1 MEQLNQIKQY
11 DEFKETLDREFTKAA
26 ESFVRI
32 GYLLKVAR
40 DTDILHNSGYKSV
53 TEFAKAEYNI
63 TPDMVS
69 RYIKINDRFSVDGYG
84 QELREDMQGY
94 GIAKLQIML
103 TLSDE
108 VIEAI
113 PKETTKAELQN
124 IQKEIKEEKEKT
136 DIEVML
142 EDSNSQDGSPLA
154 GFVREYFHEHPQAYE
169 KAYENVTKAPVL
181 DSMLDA
187 VAPSGIA
194 VLMARVPGTGRL
206 MLSIKGTEQ
215 NMELI
220 NVRNNEKRTYD
231 PISLVHA
238 FVDCFSLQSS
248 ASAKDSW
255 QEVFSEEFPLKE
267 KIAPVQPEIK
277 EKRNE
282 VEEKQESK
290 EQEAEAQETKCSKTD
305 VEKEEQPKEKEQAVP
320 DSQSIAE
327 STPEPVNT
335 SEPECELHEEQSQGS
350 RTDQEEE
357 ITELGEEQTESLKH
371 SQEGRNMVTLQWH
384 DYSDIQSFSD
394 KPKQNGEYIVTELT
408 LRGERRVSIRYY
420 DAINDLWGYRPGAT
434 KEENRVYG
442 RVEAWMEK
450 PEPWGL
456 ESWERGMYDEI

>member
-11 DEFKETLDREFTKAA
+11 DEFKATLDREFTKAA

-113 PKETTKAELQN
+113 PKETTKTELQE
-124 IQKEIKEEKEKT
+124 IQREIKAEQEKT
-136 DIEVML
+136 DIEVIL
-142 EDSNSQDGSPLA
+142 EAPGNQTGSPLTQ
-154 GFVREYFHEHPQAYE
+154 FVKEYFHEHPEAYE

-194 VLMARVPGTGRL
+194 VLMARIPGTGRM

-220 NVRNNEKRTYD
+220 NVRNNEKRTYE
-231 PISLVHA
+231 PVCLVHA

-248 ASAKDSW
+248 TSAKDSW
-255 QEVFSEEFPLKE
+255 YEVFSEEFPLKR
-267 KIAPVQPEIK
+267 KIAPVQPESK
-277 EKRNE
+277 QQQDLKGEYKNLKPE
-282 VEEKQESK
+282 DVKLVPEKQE
-290 EQEAEAQETKCSKTD
+290 EQPE
-305 VEKEEQPKEKEQAVP
+305 EKEAAAPESRPIV
-320 DSQSIAE
+320 E

-335 SEPECELHEEQSQGS
+335 SEPECEQQGS

-357 ITELGEEQTESLKH
+357 DITEPGGEQPESLEH
-371 SQEGRNMVTLQWH
+371 SQEDRNMVTLQWH
-384 DYSDIQSFSD
+384 AYSNISTFQD

-408 LRGERRVSIRYY
+408 EKDERRVSIRYY
-420 DAINDLWGYRPGAT
+420 DVINDLWGYRAGAT

-442 RVEAWMEK
+442 QVEAWMEK
-450 PEPWGL
+450 PDP
-456 ESWERGMYDEI
+456 WERKEKYV

>member
-11 DEFKETLDREFTKAA
+11 DEFKATLDKEFTKAA

-113 PKETTKAELQN
+113 PKETTKSELQN

-154 GFVREYFHEHPQAYE
+154 GFVREYFREHPQAYE

-220 NVRNNEKRTYD
+220 NVRNNEKRTYE
-231 PISLVHA
+231 PICLVHA

-248 ASAKDSW
+248 TSAKDSW

-290 EQEAEAQETKCSKTD
+290 EQEAEAQETEYSKTD
-305 VEKEEQPKEKEQAVP
+305 VEKEEQPKEKEHAVP
-320 DSQSIAE
+320 E
-327 STPEPVNT
+327 SCPIVESMP
-335 SEPECELHEEQSQGS
+335 EPECKPQRS
-350 RTDQEEE
+350 RIEQEEGNIAE
-357 ITELGEEQTESLKH
+357 PKEEQTEALEH
-371 SQEGRNMVTLQWH
+371 SEEDRNIVTLQWH
-384 DYSDIQSFSD
+384 RYSDIPSFED
-394 KPKQNGEYIVTELT
+394 KPKQSGEYIVTEVT
-408 LRGERRVSIRYY
+408 TKNEIKVSIRYY
-420 DAINDLWGYRPGAT
+420 DVINDLWGYRSGAT
-434 KEENRVYG
+434 KEENHIYG
-442 RVEAWMEK
+442 QVKAWMEK
-450 PEPWGL
+450 PEPW
-456 ESWERGMYDEI
+456 ESKS

>member
-11 DEFKETLDREFTKAA
+11 DEFKATLDREFTKAA

-124 IQKEIKEEKEKT
+124 IQREIKEEKEKT

-169 KAYENVTKAPVL
+169 KAYENVTKAPIL

-220 NVRNNEKRTYD
+220 NVRNNEKRTYE
-231 PISLVHA
+231 PICLVHA

-248 ASAKDSW
+248 TSAKDSW

-267 KIAPVQPEIK
+267 KIAPVQPEMKPQQDLK
-277 EKRNE
+277 EKYKNLKPE
-282 VEEKQESK
+282 DVNLVIEKPEETE
-290 EQEAEAQETKCSKTD
+290 
-305 VEKEEQPKEKEQAVP
+305 EKEEAVP

-335 SEPECELHEEQSQGS
+335 SEPECELHEEQPQGS

-357 ITELGEEQTESLKH
+357 ITELGEEQPESLKH

-408 LRGERRVSIRYY
+408 LNGERRVSIRYY
-420 DAINDLWGYRPGAT
+420 DAINDLWGYRLGET

>member
-11 DEFKETLDREFTKAA
+11 DEFKATLDKEFTKAA

-84 QELREDMQGY
+84 KELREDMQGY

-113 PKETTKAELQN
+113 PKETTKSELQD
-124 IQKEIKEEKEKT
+124 IQREIKAEKEKT

-220 NVRNNEKRTYD
+220 NVRNNEKRTYE
-231 PISLVHA
+231 PICLVHA

-248 ASAKDSW
+248 TSAKDSW

-267 KIAPVQPEIK
+267 KIAPVQPEMKPQQDLK
-277 EKRNE
+277 EKYKNLKPE
-282 VEEKQESK
+282 DVNLVIEKPEETE
-290 EQEAEAQETKCSKTD
+290 
-305 VEKEEQPKEKEQAVP
+305 EKEEAAPESQPIV
-320 DSQSIAE
+320 E

-335 SEPECELHEEQSQGS
+335 SEPECELYEEQPQGS
-350 RTDQEEE
+350 RADQEED
-357 ITELGEEQTESLKH
+357 ITELGEEQPESLKH
-371 SQEGRNMVTLQWH
+371 SQEDRNIVTLRWH
-384 DYSDIQSFSD
+384 DYSDTQSFSD

-408 LRGERRVSIRYY
+408 SKGERRVSIRYY
-420 DAINDLWGYRPGAT
+420 DVINDLWGYRLGAT